1 MDKIELKK
9 ELKNLKNK
17 QKEEKIRYKLQR
29 PPFKTRFNNKV
40 KTPVYG
46 FIFDRYTSVHNF
58 VNKRK
63 MIVDELKVKV
73 DYIVDSLKATAN
85 TTDEIRKK
93 TIEDIVENIDNL

>member
-17 QKEEKIRYKLQR
+17 QKEEKERYKLQR
-29 PPFKTRFNNKV
+29 PPFKIRARKVADKIEQSAIRTKRKINNKV
-40 KTPVYG
+40 HAKKIAIG
-46 FIFDRYTSVHNF
+46 
-58 VNKRK
+58 
-63 MIVDELKVKV
+63 ELKVKL

-93 TIEDIVENIDNL
+93 TVEDIVENIADL

>member
-1 MDKIELKK
+1 MDKTELKE

-29 PPFKTRFNNKV
+29 PPFKIRAKKITDKIEQSTIRTKKKIHNKIHA
-40 KTPVYG
+40 KK
-46 FIFDRYTSVHNF
+46 IAISD
-58 VNKRK
+58 
-63 MIVDELKVKV
+63 LKVKL

-93 TIEDIVENIDNL
+93 TIEDIVENIADL